1 MANWGKMAGGAATIA
16 GAAVAGVGAFAKE
29 GKILEW
35 AKKVPMG
42 SLTPKT
48 KAIIMGLGL
57 AAIGAGTFMLSGR
70 GDDDALPP
78 PPPDRSGGRG
88 M

>member
-1 MANWGKMAGGAATIA
+1 MASFGQIIGGGATVA

-35 AKKVPMG
+35 ADKVPMG
-42 SLTPKT
+42 SLEPKT

-57 AAIGAGTFMLSGR
+57 AAIGATTLFMSGK
-70 GDDDALPP
+70 PP
-78 PPPDRSGGRG
+78 ESEQGKGGPSL
-88 M
+88 